1 MTKDFLN
8 IWEGYTTPVS
18 FSAQL
23 IADYEDDDPDRVFI
37 ADFVQMFTRY
47 QKTGH
52 FKLSFV
58 ARVCYFG
65 VRAAYNEMN
74 EPMPEGITVNS
85 LIERLMT
92 DGGAL
97 AAEVVNKMSLAM
109 PQAKNAE
116 SPETLPETQKA
127 PRSGKK

>member
-1 MTKDFLN
+1 MN
-8 IWEGYTTPVS
+8 IWEGVATPVS

-23 IADYEDDDPDRVFI
+23 IADYEDSDPNRVFV
-37 ADFVQMFTRY
+37 ADFVDMFARY
-47 QKTGH
+47 QKTGF

-74 EPMPEGITVNS
+74 APMPEDITVNAI
-85 LIERLMT
+85 IERLMS
-92 DGGAL
+92 DGGVL

-116 SPETLPETQKA
+116 SPEALTETQEA
-127 PRSGKK
+127 PRSAKK